1 MRLYSNKSV
10 FRHDD
15 MPVMGVLVANL
26 GTPDEPTTTALRRYL
41 REFLG
46 DPRVIEIPKWRWWPI
61 LFGLVLR
68 TRPKKS
74 AAAYR
79 EVWRSDGSPLLTIG
93 ERQVAGIRRRLEA
106 RSAVGPFAVE
116 LGMRYG
122 NPSIAEALHRLR
134 EAGAQRILVLPLY
147 PQYSATTT
155 GSTFDAVAK
164 ELMRWRWVP
173 ELRMVGQ
180 YHDDAGYLDA
190 LVRSIRE
197 HWDREGRGERLLFSF
212 HGMPQ
217 RYLLN
222 GDPYYCQCHKTAR
235 LLAERLQLPA
245 GSWEVSFQSRFG
257 KEEWLKPY
265 TDETVVHMARE
276 LGVKRLD
283 VVCPGFAADC
293 LETLEEIAGEN
304 QEYFEEAGGERL
316 AYIPALNDRH
326 DHVDALARLILRH
339 AQGWPEAAASRN
351 WEEERWRLQESAE
364 RARKLGAEA

>member
-1 MRLYSNKSV
+1 MRLYSNKSS
-10 FRHDD
+10 FSHDE
-15 MPVMGVLVANL
+15 MPVLGVLVANL
-26 GTPDEPTTTALRRYL
+26 GTPDEPTTNALRRYL

-68 TRPKKS
+68 TRPPKS
-74 AAAYR
+74 AAAYQQ
-79 EVWRSDGSPLLTIG
+79 VWREDGSPLLKIG
-93 ERQVAGIRRRLEA
+93 ERQVEGIQRRLQELA
-106 RSAVGPFAVE
+106 DAGPFAVE

-122 NPSIAEALHRLR
+122 NPSISAALRRLR

-173 ELRMVGQ
+173 ELRMIGQ
-180 YHDDAGYLDA
+180 YHDDPGYLDA
-190 LVRSIRE
+190 LVASIRQ
-197 HWDREGRGERLLFSF
+197 HWAENGRGERLLFSF

-235 LLAERLQLPA
+235 LLAERLELPA
-245 GSWEVSFQSRFG
+245 GSWDICFQSRFG

-265 TDETVVHMARE
+265 TDETVITLARE
-276 LGVKRLD
+276 HGVKHVD
-283 VVCPGFAADC
+283 VVCPGFSADC
-293 LETLEEIAGEN
+293 LETLEEIAEEN
-304 QEYFEEAGGERL
+304 REYFEENGGERL
-316 AYIPALNDRH
+316 SYIPALNCRQ
-326 DHVDALARLILRH
+326 DHIDALVRIILHH
-339 AQGWPEAAASRN
+339 AQGWPEARLGRDWDQEQERLRASA
-351 WEEERWRLQESAE
+351 Q
-364 RARKLGAEA
+364 RAKQMGAES